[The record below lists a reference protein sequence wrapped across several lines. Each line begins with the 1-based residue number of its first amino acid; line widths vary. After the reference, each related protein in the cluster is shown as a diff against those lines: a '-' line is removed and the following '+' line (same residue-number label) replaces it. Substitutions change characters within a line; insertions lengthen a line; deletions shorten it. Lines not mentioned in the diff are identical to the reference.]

1 MRKEVFKISIMIFLL
16 NLMLFISTT
25 YAEKVKTIAVLPFKM
40 YAAKD
45 LTFLQEG
52 IMDMLSSRLSLK
64 DKLEVLEKRIVKKK
78 VAEFKGSVNKETALK
93 IGKALKADYVILGS
107 LTVFGD
113 SVSIDAKILDVNKEK
128 ELITAFNQ
136 SKGMDAVIPTVNQF
150 AQDINAKIL
159 DRRLVPPQYVLA
171 PSERTRRTGP
181 SGLIKVKEDFY
192 EREKKRVIRLNV
204 GILGMD
210 IGDVDG
216 DGQNE
221 MVCID
226 NRRLYIYKW
235 RQGRFAEIKRIK
247 GRWSPNY
254 VWVDV
259 ADLNG
264 NGRAEIYV
272 SNLTHSGAGSLIME
286 WQGNQLVT
294 LASGLR
300 WFLRVID
307 HPVKGK
313 ILIGQKRSV
322 GSGFTPGIHIL
333 KMQNSRVVEA
343 GILELSHRA
352 TVFNFALGDIAGQ
365 GETNT
370 VLLSKNDHLFLLD
383 EGGKELWRSSDYF
396 GGSLLYIID
405 NVPVGRELHFTPR
418 ILLTDLDANGQFEV
432 AVCKNLELSRGLMEN
447 IRFYQDGELH
457 FLTWDGSILSTAMK
471 TIKFSGAATDY
482 QIKDVDNDGQLELV
496 IISVKEGWRF
506 LGKTGKSTVIIL
518 ELEEL
523 Q

>member
-1 MRKEVFKISIMIFLL
+1 MKKALFKISLTILL
-16 NLMLFISTT
+16 LTLTVFVPAS
-25 YAEKVKTIAVLPFKM
+25 YAEKIKAIAVLPFKIN
-40 YAAKD
+40 AAQD
-45 LTFLQEG
+45 LTFLKEG
-52 IMDMLSSRLSLK
+52 IMDMLSSRLSWK
-64 DKLEVLEKRIVKKK
+64 DKVMVIEKGLVKEK
-78 VAEFKGSVNKETALK
+78 VAEFKGSLNKEIAIN

-107 LTVFGD
+107 VTVFGD

-136 SKGMDAVIPTVNQF
+136 SKGMDEVIPTVNKF
-150 AQDINAKIL
+150 AQDINAKIMG
-159 DRRLVPPQYVLA
+159 RYVRAPVYAKVPEEEEKV
-171 PSERTRRTGP
+171 GP
-181 SGLIKVKEDFY
+181 KGLIRVKEDF
-192 EREKKRVIRLNV
+192 REKEHKQVIKLDV

-226 NRRLYIYKW
+226 NRTVYIYKW
-235 RQGRFAEIKRIK
+235 RAGKFAEIKRIK

-259 ADLNG
+259 ADMNG

-286 WQGNQLVT
+286 WQGNQPVT

-313 ILIGQKRSV
+313 ILIGQKMSV

-333 KMQNSRVVEA
+333 KMQNSRMVEA

-396 GGSLLYIID
+396 GGSLLYMID
-405 NVPVGRELHFTPR
+405 NFPVGRELHFTPR
-418 ILLTDLDANGQFEV
+418 ILLTDLDANGELEV
-432 AVCKNLELSRGLMEN
+432 AVCKNLELSKGLMEN
-447 IRFYQDGELH
+447 LRFYQNGELH
-457 FLTWDGSILSTAMK
+457 FLTWDGVTLSTGMK
-471 TIKFSGAATDY
+471 TIKLPGAVTDY

-496 IISVKEGWRF
+496 IISVKEGGRF
-506 LGKTGKSTVIIL
+506 LGKTGKSTVVIL
-518 ELEEL
+518 ELEEP